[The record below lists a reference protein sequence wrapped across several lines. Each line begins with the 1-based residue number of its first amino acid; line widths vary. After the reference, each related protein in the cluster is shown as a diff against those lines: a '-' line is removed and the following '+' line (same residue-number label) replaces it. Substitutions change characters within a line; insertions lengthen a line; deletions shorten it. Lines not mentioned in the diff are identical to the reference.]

1 MRVKHLIEHLKTLDP
16 ESFVMVSGYE
26 GGYRFA
32 HAGQENQYVLNVHTE
47 WYFGPHEDAYHAQY
61 HYGLTDEPSFK
72 GVCL

>member
-16 ESFVMVSGYE
+16 ESFVMVPGYE

-32 HAGQENQYVLNVHTE
+32 RAGEETQYVLNVNTK
-47 WYFGPHEDAYHAQY
+47 WYYGPHELSEFYE
-61 HYGLTDEPSFK
+61 GNEPSFK